1 MRNIKLTIQYDG
13 THFCGWQ
20 RQANQ
25 RTVQQVIED
34 ALLPLTA
41 SPVTI
46 VGSGR
51 TDTGVHARAQVAHF
65 HTTSDHP
72 PETFLAAL
80 NASLPDDVAITEVSE
95 VDLSFHAIR
104 HVRRKCYQYVVWNH
118 PTRPVFERHFSY
130 YVPAPLDVT
139 AMDEAARHL
148 VGEHDF
154 RAFARAAPPEKNCI
168 RSVYELSVQHAP
180 PRVLFTIWGNGF
192 LHTMVRTVVGTLLR
206 VGTGRSSPRDVADI
220 LASRR
225 RPLAGPV
232 APSQGLTLLEVLY

>member
-20 RQANQ
+20 RQAKQ

-34 ALLPLTA
+34 ALLPLVG

-65 HTTSDHP
+65 HTESLRP

-80 NASLPDDVAITEVSE
+80 NASLPKDVAITEVSE
-95 VDLSFHAIR
+95 VELSFHAQR

-130 YVPAPLDVT
+130 YFPAPLDVN

-154 RAFARAAPPEKNCI
+154 RGFARAAPPEKNCV
-168 RSVYELSVQHAP
+168 RSIYELSVRRDP
-180 PRVLFTIWGNGF
+180 PRVLVTIWGNGF
-192 LHTMVRTVVGTLLR
+192 LYTMVRTIVGTLLR
-206 VGTGRSSPRDVADI
+206 VGTGRASPRDVADI
-220 LASRR
+220 LESRS
-225 RPLAGPV
+225 RPLAGPA
-232 APSQGLTLLEVLY
+232 APPQGLTLLEVLY